1 MESQNVTSGKKSWRK
16 NRPHEISLQ
25 WGFIRPNSRLPASV
39 MSKLLLH
46 LRKRF
51 EETVVNHGMLRKGD
65 RVIVGVS
72 GGADSLTLLK
82 LINGP
87 LLFVPKPEF
96 VLAIHVDLGFAGSNG
111 DEAQALEDYC
121 KKEGYNYLIEKSNIG
136 ELAHSDFN
144 RKASPCFLCSRLRRR
159 TLFERARELKC
170 NKIALAH
177 NRDDV
182 IETFLLNIF
191 FAREVS
197 TMIPIQS
204 YFKGEFDLIR
214 PLAFIDEYILKKF
227 AREAGLPVVPNP
239 CPTAGST
246 KRQYVKDLIRKLD
259 KDHRG
264 VKENIFK
271 AMYHVKPDYLLKE
284 SPSPVGRREE

>member
-1 MESQNVTSGKKSWRK
+1 
-16 NRPHEISLQ
+16 
-25 WGFIRPNSRLPASV
+25 

-51 EETVVNHGMLRKGD
+51 EETVLKHNMLEEGA

-82 LINGP
+82 LITGP

-96 VLAIHVDLGFAGSNG
+96 ILAVHVDLGFENADGN
-111 DEAQALEDYC
+111 EARVLEDYC
-121 KKEGYNYLIEKSNIG
+121 KKEGYNFIIEKSNIG
-136 ELAHSDFN
+136 QLAHSDYN

-159 TLFERARELKC
+159 KLFERAREYKC
-170 NKIALAH
+170 NKVVLAH
-177 NRDDV
+177 NKDDV
-182 IETFLLNIF
+182 METFLLNIF
-191 FAREVS
+191 FGREIS

-214 PLAFIDEYILKKF
+214 PLAFVDEYILKKF
-227 AREAGLPVVPNP
+227 AKEAALPVVANP
-239 CPTAGST
+239 CPTAGTT
-246 KRQYVKDLIRKLD
+246 KRQYVKDLIKTLD

-271 AMYHVKPDYLLKE
+271 SMYHVKPDYLLKE
-284 SPSPVGRREE
+284 